1 MAKIPT
7 TEIRGFLSRD
17 PIPIH
22 IRKGTRW
29 VGSKKMANFAEGSVL
44 FMLT

>member
-22 IRKGTRW
+22 IRKGTKW
-29 VGSKKMANFAEGSVL
+29 VGSKNGKFC
-44 FMLT
+44 